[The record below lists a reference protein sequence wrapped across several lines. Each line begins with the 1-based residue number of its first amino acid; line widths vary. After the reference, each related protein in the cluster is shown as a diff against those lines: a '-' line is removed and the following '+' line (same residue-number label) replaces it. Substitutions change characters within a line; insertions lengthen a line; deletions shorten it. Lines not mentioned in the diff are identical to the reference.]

1 MIKFILITIALYFLT
16 LFQTSFFVH
25 FAIFGITPNI
35 VAFAVILWNIFEKKE
50 RTVGYFIAITAG
62 LFLDIFSNGFI
73 GINIVILVVMA
84 ALIKLLVKKYVKI
97 PFFEEL

>member
-1 MIKFILITIALYFLT
+1 VIKFILITIALYFLT
-16 LFQTSFFVH
+16 LFQTSFLVH

-35 VAFAVILWNIFEKKE
+35 VAFAVIIWNIFEKKE
-50 RTVGYFIAITAG
+50 RSVGYFVAIIAG

-73 GINIVILVVMA
+73 GINIIILVAIVA
-84 ALIKLLVKKYVKI
+84 SIKLLVKRYVKI